1 MLMANEH
8 KQTILVVDDAKEN
21 IVVLSRL
28 LKSQANILF
37 ATNGQDGLQKSKLEQ
52 PDLILLDISMP
63 DLNGFEVLS
72 RLKKSTL
79 TAGIPVIF
87 ITGIPDSKTEELG
100 LNCGAVD
107 YIIKPFAPAVVQAR
121 VRHQL
126 RIQRLTS
133 ALKEAN
139 THLTLLA
146 MTDPLTNAYNRRY
159 FFEALEKELYRAAR
173 HHLYTS
179 LVTMDIDKFKLIND
193 SYGHDV
199 GDKVIIEIT
208 RISATILRKNDIFGR
223 LGGEEFVILLPDT
236 LLKEATQIANR
247 LCHEITQA
255 SIKVDDKEITFTVS
269 CGVTESI
276 IGDDS
281 PEQFVKRADL
291 ALYKAKRTG
300 RNKVVPFCADKI
312 QDIKD

>member
-1 MLMANEH
+1 MSEELG
-8 KQTILVVDDAKEN
+8 QTILVIDDAKEN

-37 ATNGQDGLQKSKLEQ
+37 AINGREGLEKSKLEK

-72 RLKKSTL
+72 RLKKSTM
-79 TAGIPVIF
+79 TADIPVIF
-87 ITGIPDSKTEELG
+87 ITGIPDSATEEEG
-100 LNCGAVD
+100 LSSGAVD

-139 THLTLLA
+139 KRLTLLA

-159 FFEALEKELYRAAR
+159 FFDALEKELCRAAR
-173 HHLYTS
+173 HQFYTS
-179 LVTMDIDKFKLIND
+179 IVTLDIDNFKAIND
-193 SYGHDV
+193 NFGHDV

-208 RISATILRKNDIFGR
+208 RISTSMLRKNDIFGR
-223 LGGEEFVILLPDT
+223 LGGEEFIILLPNT
-236 LLKEATQIANR
+236 SREVATQVAKR

-255 SIKVDDKEITFTVS
+255 SIKVADKLVTFTVS
-269 CGVTESI
+269 CGVTESVP
-276 IGDDS
+276 GDES
-281 PEQFVKRADL
+281 SEPFIKRADL
-291 ALYKAKRTG
+291 ALYEAKKTG
-300 RNKVVPFCADKI
+300 RNKVVAF
-312 QDIKD
+312 